1 MITNSQMNIE
11 DIIKFYPESGRIH
24 LNNKRMIL
32 MEADAYGTL
41 RRDLI
46 ASLGIDRAK
55 GFLLRHGWSYGIN
68 VAKHLKE
75 MFPFDSESEW
85 LSAGGYVHGMTGYVS
100 VEVKELIFDPA
111 TKGYY
116 SECYWYD
123 SVEAEQH
130 VQNFGYHHE
139 PVCFNLVGTAGGYVS
154 AQLGRKIIFKEIE
167 CVGKGDLRCRLIGKP
182 IEDWGA
188 DIDTELQYYEEE
200 NLAQELDRAFLRI
213 EKQKEIFKRAL
224 KINEKLSKVLLAGG
238 GLESVVKILGEEL
251 NHTVI
256 IEDKNFNILESYGR
270 YKKHNLLELIK
281 FPNHEPTL
289 RKQINQVINEKRTV
303 HMTVP
308 EQFGWLHERL
318 ISPIIIKNEI
328 LGYISFLKE
337 AGRYDEMEY
346 ISLERASTICAIYL
360 LNERTAIEM
369 IQQIKGEFL
378 NELIRGS
385 YNEEIM
391 YRIQIL
397 GYNLKQEH
405 YVFLFHLETAAEYK
419 GNEEHLIK
427 VKKQISE
434 MIDHHVKS
442 LGQPC
447 LMSTKLNQIVILMP
461 HEIIKRSKL
470 EVNEFGQTLL
480 NGITNKYRNFNI
492 MLGISSICKQI
503 KTLKKGFEEAEKAIE
518 ILKLKRSPLRVIYF
532 GELGFIGKI
541 FCSENLADL
550 ENHACELLNEI
561 KAYDEQYNSE
571 LLKTLYYFIENQGNM
586 QKTSRDLNI
595 SMGAIRYRMKRIQE
609 LSNLDFT
616 NSQDFFDAHLA
627 VQVYSFLGM
636 MKFN

>member
-1 MITNSQMNIE
+1 MITNTQNIE
-11 DIIKFYPESGRIH
+11 EIIKFYPESGRIH

-55 GFLLRHGWSYGIN
+55 GFLLRHGWSNGIN
-68 VAKHLKE
+68 VAKQLKE
-75 MFPFDSESEW
+75 IFPFDSEIDW

-100 VEVKELIFDPA
+100 VEVKELKYDPA
-111 TKGYY
+111 TKEYY

-130 VQNFGYHHE
+130 VKQFGNHHE

-154 AQLGRKIIFKEIE
+154 THVGRKIIFKEIE
-167 CVGKGDLRCRLIGKP
+167 CVGKGDLRCRLIGKS
-182 IEDWGA
+182 IEDWGE
-188 DIDTELQYYEEE
+188 DIETELHYYEEE

-238 GLESVVKILGEEL
+238 GLQSVVKVLGEEL

-256 IEDKNFNILESYGR
+256 IEDKNFNRLESNGG
-270 YKKHNLLELIK
+270 YKNHNFMEFIK
-281 FPNHEPTL
+281 FPKHDQTL
-289 RKQINQVINEKRTV
+289 RKRMNQVINEKRTV
-303 HMTVP
+303 HITVP
-308 EQFGWLHERL
+308 EQFGWQHERL
-318 ISPIIIKNEI
+318 ISPIVIKNEI

-337 AGRYDEMEY
+337 SGRYDEMEY
-346 ISLERASTICAIYL
+346 ISLERASTICAIQL
-360 LNERTAIEM
+360 LNERTAIET

-385 YNEEIM
+385 YNEEEIT
-391 YRIQIL
+391 YRIRIL
-397 GYNLKQEH
+397 GYNLKQEY
-405 YVFLFHLETAAEYK
+405 YVFLFNIEYNDELK
-419 GNEEHLIK
+419 GGEEYFIK

-434 MIDHHVKS
+434 MIDTEVRNF
-442 LGQPC
+442 GEPC
-447 LMSTKLNQIVILMP
+447 LMSTNLNQIVLLMP
-461 HEIIKRSKL
+461 HEMIKRSKL
-470 EVNEFGQTLL
+470 EVNEFGQSIL
-480 NGITNKYRNFNI
+480 NSITNRFGNFNI
-492 MLGISSICKQI
+492 MLGISSLCKQI

-518 ILKLKRSPLRVIYF
+518 ILKLKRSPLRVIFF
-532 GELGFIGKI
+532 GELGSIGKI

-561 KAYDEQYNSE
+561 KAYDEQYNLE

-586 QKTSRDLNI
+586 QKTSRELNI

-609 LSNLDFT
+609 FSDLDLT

>member
-1 MITNSQMNIE
+1 MITNTQNIE
-11 DIIKFYPESGRIH
+11 EIIKFYPESGRIH

-55 GFLLRHGWSYGIN
+55 GFLLRHGWSNGIN

-75 MFPFDSESEW
+75 IFPFDSEIDW

-100 VEVKELIFDPA
+100 VEVKELRFDPA
-111 TKGYY
+111 TKEYY

-130 VQNFGYHHE
+130 VKQFGYHHE

-154 AQLGRKIIFKEIE
+154 THVGRKIIFKEIE
-167 CVGKGDLRCRLIGKP
+167 CVGKGDSRCRLIGKS
-182 IEDWGA
+182 IEDWGE
-188 DIDTELQYYEEE
+188 DIETELQYYEEE

-224 KINEKLSKVLLAGG
+224 KINEKLSKVLLASG
-238 GLESVVKILGEEL
+238 GLQSVVKVLREEL

-256 IEDKNFNILESYGR
+256 IEDKNFNILESNGR
-270 YKKHNLLELIK
+270 YKDHNFMEFIKSPKHD
-281 FPNHEPTL
+281 PTL
-289 RKQINQVINEKRTV
+289 RKRMNQVLNEKRTV
-303 HMTVP
+303 HMTIP
-308 EQFGWLHERL
+308 EQFGWQHERL
-318 ISPIIIKNEI
+318 ISPIVIKNEI

-337 AGRYDEMEY
+337 SGRYDEMEY
-346 ISLERASTICAIYL
+346 ISLERASTICAIQL
-360 LNERTAIEM
+360 LNERTAIET

-385 YNEEIM
+385 YNEEEIT
-391 YRIQIL
+391 YRIRIL

-405 YVFLFHLETAAEYK
+405 YVFLFNIEYNDELI
-419 GNEEHLIK
+419 GGEEYFIK

-434 MIDHHVKS
+434 MIDTEVRN
-442 LGQPC
+442 LGEPC
-447 LMSTKLNQIVILMP
+447 LMSSNLNQIVLLMP
-461 HEIIKRSKL
+461 HEMIKRSKL
-470 EVNEFGQTLL
+470 EVNEFGQSIL
-480 NGITNKYRNFNI
+480 NRITNRFGNFNI
-492 MLGISSICKQI
+492 MLGISSLCKQI

-518 ILKLKRSPLRVIYF
+518 ILKLKRSPLRVIFF
-532 GELGFIGKI
+532 GELGSIGKI
-541 FCSENLADL
+541 FCSENLVEL

-561 KAYDEQYNSE
+561 KAYDEQYNLE

-586 QKTSRDLNI
+586 QKTSRELNI

-609 LSNLDFT
+609 LSDLDLT

-627 VQVYSFLGM
+627 VQVYIFLGM